1 MQSQRRLRRRI
12 VDKYHVISRA
22 VKRFRR
28 KPSTESNDGPGE
40 GRPVETEDVSKAPM
54 NILLSEP
61 VPQPNGTDWGGPDT
75 TSGGTPAIPVID
87 SDTAPKELVP
97 TREKQSSVLGQPS
110 DNLPVEHAHQVTA
123 VRRMATADEGL
134 RILSADGSGIHP
146 DWQDFIDHA
155 IAIENVIDPNQPN
168 ITSGDDVTC
177 SSSRFF
183 GCVFATDSVQK
194 AFEVPR
200 TGDIENSIVLGLKSA
215 GAASNNVLSVDLL
228 SAFAVDTSNLKE
240 PVASII
246 SVFSSE
252 IGSVSRRFSVV
263 NEDGFKNACWIRA
276 LDVNTLE
283 VKSYCRGPWKTTDER
298 SSDINCS
305 DLETD
310 QWWGS
315 RPQSDTKLSPRCNWI
330 LCGAIQTQIFC

>member
-1 MQSQRRLRRRI
+1 MQSQKRLRRRI

-28 KPSTESNDGPGE
+28 KPSTEGNDGPA
-40 GRPVETEDVSKAPM
+40 ETQDVSKAPM
-54 NILLSEP
+54 NELLSEP
-61 VPQPNGTDWGGPDT
+61 IPQSNGTDSGGPDT
-75 TSGGTPAIPVID
+75 TMGGAPTIPVYN
-87 SDTAPKELVP
+87 SDTAPKEHVP
-97 TREKQSSVLGQPS
+97 TREKQSSILGQPS
-110 DNLPVEHAHQVTA
+110 INLPIGHAQQLTA
-123 VRRMATADEGL
+123 IRRMATANEGL
-134 RILSADGSGIHP
+134 RILSADGSSIHP
-146 DWQDFIDHA
+146 NWQDFINHA
-155 IAIENVIDPNQPN
+155 ITTENIIDPNQPI
-168 ITSGDDVTC
+168 ITPGDDVTC

-215 GAASNNVLSVDLL
+215 GVASNNVLSADLL

-252 IGSVSRRFSVV
+252 VGGVSRRFSVV
-263 NEDGFKNACWIRA
+263 NEDGFQNACWIRA

-283 VKSYCRGPWKTTDER
+283 VKSYCRGPWKTIDER

-310 QWWGS
+310 
-315 RPQSDTKLSPRCNWI
+315 
-330 LCGAIQTQIFC
+330 